1 MAAAHDTAPGRRTR
15 RKDARPGELIAAAL
29 EVFAKHGFAAA
40 RLDDIAARAGVTKG
54 TIYLYFEDK
63 TELFEAVVRD
73 TLVRFLAQGRATV
86 RDFEG
91 SSPELLRRV
100 LRVWWDG
107 IVLTPASALPKL
119 VISEAVNFPE
129 LARFY
134 HANVIEPGRQ
144 LLAQVIARGVADGS
158 FRRVDPSQF
167 VHFVV
172 GPMLYAQLNEHSF
185 ARVLPAASLLDAEFV
200 DAFIDTVLHALAPG
214 AGADA

>member
-1 MAAAHDTAPGRRTR
+1 MSAQPGTVRRTR

-40 RLDDIAARAGVTKG
+40 RLEDIAARAGVTKG
-54 TIYLYFEDK
+54 TIYLYFQDK

-73 TLVRFLAQGRATV
+73 TLVRTITQGRATV
-86 RDFEG
+86 RDYEG
-91 SSPELLRRV
+91 PSPELLRRV

-107 IVLTPASALPKL
+107 IVNTPASALPKL

-134 HANVIEPGRQ
+134 YDNVVEPGRQ
-144 LLAQVIARGVADGS
+144 VVAQVIARGVADGS
-158 FRRVDPSQF
+158 FRAVDPTLF

-172 GPMLYAQLNEHSF
+172 SPLLYAQLVEHSF
-185 ARVLPAASLLDAEFV
+185 ARVRPDASVLDAR
-200 DAFIDTVLHALAPG
+200 FIDALVDMLMHSLAPSPG
-214 AGADA
+214 ERA

>member
-1 MAAAHDTAPGRRTR
+1 MAAAPDTAPVRRTR
-15 RKDARPGELIAAAL
+15 RKDARAGELIAAAL

-144 LLAQVIARGVADGS
+144 LLAKVIARGVADGS
-158 FRRVDPSQF
+158 FRRVDSPQF

-172 GPMLYAQLNEHSF
+172 GPMLYAQLHEHSF
-185 ARVLPAASLLDAEFV
+185 ARVLPGESVLDAAFV

-214 AGADA
+214 AGGGA

>member
-1 MAAAHDTAPGRRTR
+1 MSRVDTPRPARRTR

-40 RLDDIAARAGVTKG
+40 RLEDIAARAGVTKG
-54 TIYLYFEDK
+54 TIYLYFRDK

-73 TLVRFLAQGRATV
+73 TLVRTITQGRATV

-91 SSPELLRRV
+91 SSPDLLRHV
-100 LRVWWDG
+100 LRVWWER

-119 VISEAVNFPE
+119 LFTEAANFPV

-134 HANVIEPGRQ
+134 YDNVVQPGRQ
-144 LLAQVIARGVADGS
+144 LLAQVIARGVQDGS
-158 FRRVDPSQF
+158 FRAVDPAQF

-172 GPMLYAQLNEHSF
+172 GPLMYAQLQEHSF
-185 ARVLPAASLLDAEFV
+185 ARVLPDTSMLRPEFIDALV
-200 DAFIDTVLHALAPG
+200 DTVLYALEPRPG
-214 AGADA
+214 ARP